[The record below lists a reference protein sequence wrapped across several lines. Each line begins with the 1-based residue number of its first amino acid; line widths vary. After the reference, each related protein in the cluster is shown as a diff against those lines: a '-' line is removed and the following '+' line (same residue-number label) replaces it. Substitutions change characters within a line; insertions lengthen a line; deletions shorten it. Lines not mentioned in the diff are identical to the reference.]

1 MSQISKKHFNLRNAQ
16 WPQDADLVRAVRQQV
31 FIIEQGID
39 PALEWT
45 GDDQEFL
52 CVLALDADQNPIGTG
67 RVKVESETATIGRM
81 AVLKPFRGAGV
92 GAAILSRLIEIG
104 KAEGANKFELSAQ
117 VSAIAFYQK
126 HGFVASGD
134 VYLDA
139 NIEHRKMSRP

>member
-1 MSQISKKHFNLRNAQ
+1 MKHFDLRTVQ

-31 FIIEQGID
+31 FVIEQGID

-45 GDDQEFL
+45 GDDDQFL
-52 CVLALDADQNPIGTG
+52 CVLALDEDQNPIGTG
-67 RVKVESETATIGRM
+67 RIKVESATATIGRM
-81 AVLKPFRGAGV
+81 AVLQPFRGAGV

>member
-1 MSQISKKHFNLRNAQ
+1 MKHFDLRNAS
-16 WPQDADLVRAVRQQV
+16 WPKDADLIRAVRQHV
-31 FIIEQGID
+31 FVTEQGID

-45 GDDQEFL
+45 GDDHEFL
-52 CVLALDADQNPIGTG
+52 CVIALDVDQNPIGTG
-67 RVKVESETATIGRM
+67 RVKVEAATATIGRM

-104 KAEGANKFELSAQ
+104 KSEGVIKFELSAQ

-139 NIEHRKMSRP
+139 NIEHRKMVLS